1 MLNSAHHLVRCGTLG
16 SRSLQLQSGLSK
28 VVASPPALAS
38 RALTTKAPAS
48 SARARAAAPL
58 LCEFATR
65 RYASA
70 VASPSSP
77 AASAAATAAAEAR
90 KLDWNTFFTLR
101 KTRRRY
107 QVACSFATMLLGGTV
122 AGAVLVDLDMD
133 WMGKIPLDPF
143 VTLGLMTMGSAAL
156 GWLAGPSL
164 GSAIFYSVKRGI
176 KQPMAIK
183 EAEFFARIKKNR
195 VDPSVSSVQNP
206 GKCSRLPPVPVCA
219 I

>member
-16 SRSLQLQSGLSK
+16 SRGLQLQSGLPK
-28 VVASPPALAS
+28 VVASTPALAS
-38 RALTTKAPAS
+38 RPFTTQASAP
-48 SARARAAAPL
+48 SARPRAAAPL
-58 LCEFATR
+58 LCEFAAR

-77 AASAAATAAAEAR
+77 AASAAAEAR
-90 KLDWNTFFTLR
+90 KLDWNSFFTLR

-107 QVACSFATMLLGGTV
+107 QVACSLATMLLGGTV

-164 GSAIFYSVKRGI
+164 GSAIFYTVKRGI
-176 KQPMAIK
+176 KQPMAVK

-206 GKCSRLPPVPVCA
+206 GKFPRLPPMLVCA
-219 I
+219 V

>member
-1 MLNSAHHLVRCGTLG
+1 MLSSAHHLVRCSTLG
-16 SRSLQLQSGLSK
+16 SRGLQLQSALPK
-28 VVASPPALAS
+28 VVASTPALAS
-38 RALTTKAPAS
+38 RPLTTKVPAPAP
-48 SARARAAAPL
+48 AVRARAAAPL
-58 LCEFATR
+58 LCEFAAR
-65 RYASA
+65 RYAST

-77 AASAAATAAAEAR
+77 AASAAAEAR

-107 QVACSFATMLLGGTV
+107 QVACSLATMLLGGAV

-133 WMGKIPLDPF
+133 WMGKIPLDPV

-206 GKCSRLPPVPVCA
+206 GKCLQRPPVPACA
-219 I
+219 V